1 MEMNSPDFIIDLQ
14 SLRKEILKDDPEA
27 VFTDR
32 VTVTGLPA
40 HPGLALRWEFEIGLK
55 NRKESFEV
63 SGLAKFNHIFE
74 VIKEISKNECVV
86 RFGYRCACPNPD
98 CVTKFV
104 MSRLFRIRLV
114 AKTADS
120 ESVDGSSILSSGTK

>member
-1 MEMNSPDFIIDLQ
+1 MEMSSPDFIIDLQ
-14 SLRKEILKDDPEA
+14 YLRKEGLRDDPSV

-32 VTVTGLPA
+32 IMVVALPA
-40 HPGLALRWEFEIGLK
+40 HPGIALRWEFEIGMK

-63 SGLAKFNHIFE
+63 SGLDKFNHIFE
-74 VIKEISKNECVV
+74 VIKEISKNECVAK
-86 RFGYRCACPNPD
+86 FGYRCACPDSD

-114 AKTADS
+114 ARARVS
-120 ESVDGSSILSSGTK
+120 EARDEGSIPSSGTK